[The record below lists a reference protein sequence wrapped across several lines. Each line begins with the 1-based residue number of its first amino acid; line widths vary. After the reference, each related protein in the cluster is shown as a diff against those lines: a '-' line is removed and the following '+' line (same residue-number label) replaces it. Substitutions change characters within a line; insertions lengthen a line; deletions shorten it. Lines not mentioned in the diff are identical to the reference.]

1 MTGTKLVV
9 DGGWANGEPSPIF
22 VPPGTALTPDV
33 LAALA

>member
-1 MTGTKLVV
+1 VTGTELVV